1 VRSLALTLLAMTA
14 LVTLP
19 ARADEVDLS
28 QTQGQRNQGPA
39 EFILKAQGGSTF
51 APYGY
56 IGGAL
61 SWLVGSNFE
70 LEGGAGAGFPG
81 LQLGLAA
88 RTVFN
93 VGEENAGQFL
103 LGELSIAGNT
113 KVNRASNQ
121 QSNPTIAG
129 QSSLWTSLGFGGELR
144 KDFFAIDLVASIV
157 FTTSDLTPHFA
168 IHGGIGFGL

>member
-1 VRSLALTLLAMTA
+1 MLLAMSA
-14 LVTLP
+14 LMALP

-28 QTQGQRNQGPA
+28 QTHGQRNQGPA
-39 EFILKAQGGSTF
+39 EFVLKIQGGSTF

-56 IGGAL
+56 VGGAL

-93 VGEENAGQFL
+93 LGEENAGQFL
-103 LGELSIAGNT
+103 LAELSIAGNT
-113 KVNRASNQ
+113 AKNLASNQ
-121 QSNPTIAG
+121 QANPTISG
-129 QSSLWTSLGFGGELR
+129 QSSLWTSLGFGGEIR
-144 KDFFAIDLVASIV
+144 KDFYAIDLVASIV
-157 FTTSDLTPHFA
+157 FTTQDLTPHFA